1 MFLQCLQS
9 LQNYRW
15 VFFKK
20 KRKTPFVTGNMN
32 TFFLWTWKI
41 SLKWSWMLSQYLHFD
56 NNISL
61 PVDFIWE
68 QMHGVFG
75 CLLFKLFCFSKC
87 YWDSQAL
94 TIEIGRKFKWDPLQ
108 NDKDFIDSKHG
119 SLCFLGLHT
128 SLATLITFFLLFL
141 FF

>member
-1 MFLQCLQS
+1 
-9 LQNYRW
+9 
-15 VFFKK
+15 
-20 KRKTPFVTGNMN
+20 MN

-41 SLKWSWMLSQYLHFD
+41 SLKWFWMLSQYLHFD

-108 NDKDFIDSKHG
+108 NDKDFIDSKHS

-128 SLATLITFFLLFL
+128 SLATLITFLNYFIFLISEANQVFLLTVQEVPHEVYSSFKVY
-141 FF
+141 FS